1 MQRLLSLLA
10 ALLAVLATPAAHAA
24 ASWLIVDSETGHILD
39 EGNRNEKRQIAS
51 LTKIATA
58 MVVLDWAEATGTS
71 MATPVEVPAAVAGI
85 GGVNPCGLLPGDRA
99 SLRDLVSAAM
109 MQSDN
114 HAAYTLAHNV
124 GSRLPNPQG
133 LSPVD
138 NFTAHMNAL
147 ARKLGMK
154 RTLFLNPHG
163 LDNTSPAPHST
174 ASDLARLTRYAYANG
189 GFNFYAS
196 QPEREITIAGADG
209 LPRTFILRNTNELLG
224 QDGIEGVKTGRTARA
239 GDCLILAADRE
250 PLPVTN
256 EQGQKVAI
264 TRRIIVV
271 LLASPDRFGEGLAMI
286 RRGWDLHERWMSQG
300 RPVSKRSTL

>member
-1 MQRLLSLLA
+1 MRHFLPLFLALLLA
-10 ALLAVLATPAAHAA
+10 PAAPSARAA
-24 ASWLIVDSETGHILD
+24 ASYIIVDSETGHILAD
-39 EGNRNEKRQIAS
+39 GNRNDKRQVAS
-51 LTKIATA
+51 LTKVATT

-71 MATPVEVPAAVAGI
+71 MATPVEVPAGVTSV
-85 GGVNPCGLLPGDRA
+85 GGVNPCGLQPGDRA

-114 HAAYTLAHNV
+114 HAAYTLAYNV
-124 GSRLPNPQG
+124 GGRLPNPQG

-163 LDNTSPAPHST
+163 LDNSTPPPHST
-174 ASDLARLTRYAYANG
+174 AADMARLTRYAYGRG

-196 QPEREITIAGADG
+196 QPTREITIQGMDG
-209 LPRTFILRNTNELLG
+209 LPRSFLLRNTNELLG
-224 QDGIEGVKTGRTARA
+224 QDGIEGVKTGRTSRA
-239 GDCLILAADRE
+239 GDCLILAADRD

-264 TRRIIVV
+264 TRRLIVV
-271 LLASPDRFGEGLAMI
+271 LLGSPDRFGEGLAMV
-286 RRGWDLHERWMSQG
+286 RRGWDLHERWMAQG